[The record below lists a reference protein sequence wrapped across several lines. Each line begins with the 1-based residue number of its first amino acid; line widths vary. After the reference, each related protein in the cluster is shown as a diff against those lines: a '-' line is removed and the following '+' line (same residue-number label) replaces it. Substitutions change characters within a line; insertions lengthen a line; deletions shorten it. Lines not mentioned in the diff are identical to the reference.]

1 MNPAVAAVKSD
12 QLKGD
17 STGIKGNMTRFD
29 GGIGKMASAAS
40 KPAHLHL
47 LLFLL
52 ILTPQRSFSS
62 SAERFMDP
70 VTAAALAKMASDALK
85 QHQARNDPA
94 GPESQVDR
102 ALDLDREGEKEGHEH
117 VRHDDLEH
125 HGEARND
132 PEHHE
137 EGKARHDDPQHHG
150 EARHDDEH
158 HEEGKARYD
167 YPEHHEE
174 ARHDDELH
182 DEPKVRHDDPK
193 DHGELRHDDE
203 HHEEGKARHD
213 DPEHHEE
220 GKARHD
226 DEHHEEGKVRHEAH
240 DGDKLPGTETILR
253 PYSFGS

>member
-1 MNPAVAAVKSD
+1 
-12 QLKGD
+12 
-17 STGIKGNMTRFD
+17 MTRSD
-29 GGIGKMASAAS
+29 GGIDNMASAAS
-40 KPAHLHL
+40 RPAHLHL

-70 VTAAALAKMASDALK
+70 VTAAALAKMATDALK

-102 ALDLDREGEKEGHEH
+102 ALDLDREGDEEGHEH
-117 VRHDDLEH
+117 ARHDDPEH
-125 HGEARND
+125 HDEGTARHDDPEYHGQARND

-137 EGKARHDDPQHHG
+137 DNKDRHDDEHHDEGKARHDDPEHHG
-150 EARHDDEH
+150 EA
-158 HEEGKARYD
+158 
-167 YPEHHEE
+167 
-174 ARHDDELH
+174 
-182 DEPKVRHDDPK
+182 
-193 DHGELRHDDE
+193 RHDDE

-240 DGDKLPGTETILR
+240 EGDKLPGTETSLFIWIVICVHINYFR
-253 PYSFGS
+253 RS